1 MCVKAI
7 VCLSLFF
14 FSLVLHLVPRPDVTI
29 IPDRTGPLYIRASLN
44 LTCIVQF
51 SSVVVDTNINVN
63 ISWIGPNGEI
73 DHSTIVTDDQALT
86 YSSTITIRIT
96 NLGTYNCSA
105 IASPDPPMTSIL
117 ASERGMANQNVTVVG
132 E

>member
-1 MCVKAI
+1 MCAKAS
-7 VCLSLFF
+7 VLKLVF
-14 FSLVLHLVPRPDVTI
+14 FSLVLYSVPRPDVTI
-29 IPDRTGPLYIRASLN
+29 IPDRTGPLYIGTSLN

-51 SSVVVDTNINVN
+51 SSVVVDTNISVN

-73 DHSTIVTDDQALT
+73 DRGTIVTDDQALT
-86 YSSTITIRIT
+86 YSSTITICIT

-117 ASERGMANQNVTVVG
+117 ASERGMANQNITGIG